1 MVNNLKR
8 AMNINTRNLNMY
20 QERLSSGRRIH
31 RPSDDP
37 VGVINTLRYSST
49 IVEAE
54 EYLNKINEAKNF
66 LNTTDSALGNV
77 TDIIHRANDLTIQ
90 GINGTNS
97 EGSREA
103 IAKEIRELADQIAV
117 IANTIFGSKH
127 IFAGT
132 NVTESPMIK
141 DGDTWQWQGNNEEMF
156 LEIGAGVTIPINSVM
171 GEYFFNPDFDADT
184 NPDNPGINQL
194 LDDIANNLENT
205 NDEPQ
210 EDNIAKLQKNLS
222 GLQSIL
228 DEFVAQ
234 RAVVGARVN
243 RLELQENRLEST
255 RIDYTELLSKNQ
267 DADMAEV
274 IMDLKMQENVYRAS
288 LAAGARI
295 IMPSL
300 VDFLR

>member
-1 MVNNLKR
+1 MRVTNLMMVNNLKR

-141 DGDTWQWQGNNEEMF
+141 DGDTWQWQE
-156 LEIGAGVTIPINSVM
+156 
-171 GEYFFNPDFDADT
+171 
-184 NPDNPGINQL
+184 
-194 LDDIANNLENT
+194 
-205 NDEPQ
+205 
-210 EDNIAKLQKNLS
+210 
-222 GLQSIL
+222 
-228 DEFVAQ
+228 
-234 RAVVGARVN
+234 
-243 RLELQENRLEST
+243 
-255 RIDYTELLSKNQ
+255 
-267 DADMAEV
+267 
-274 IMDLKMQENVYRAS
+274 
-288 LAAGARI
+288 
-295 IMPSL
+295 
-300 VDFLR
+300 

>member
-1 MVNNLKR
+1 
-8 AMNINTRNLNMY
+8 
-20 QERLSSGRRIH
+20 
-31 RPSDDP
+31 
-37 VGVINTLRYSST
+37 
-49 IVEAE
+49 
-54 EYLNKINEAKNF
+54 
-66 LNTTDSALGNV
+66 
-77 TDIIHRANDLTIQ
+77 
-90 GINGTNS
+90 
-97 EGSREA
+97 
-103 IAKEIRELADQIAV
+103 
-117 IANTIFGSKH
+117 
-127 IFAGT
+127 
-132 NVTESPMIK
+132 
-141 DGDTWQWQGNNEEMF
+141 MF
-156 LEIGAGVTIPINSVM
+156 LEIGAGVTILLTRLWAST
-171 GEYFFNPDFDADT
+171 FNPDFDADT